1 MIDNAGLSAVQRAYK
16 LMVVFVS
23 EEQFVYHQSKV
34 KKAYKY
40 LVAFV
45 LKDLDDSI
53 HP

>member
-1 MIDNAGLSAVQRAYK
+1 
-16 LMVVFVS
+16 
-23 EEQFVYHQSKV
+23 VYHQSKV

-53 HP
+53 HPWITLRQGSLPLSFGIC